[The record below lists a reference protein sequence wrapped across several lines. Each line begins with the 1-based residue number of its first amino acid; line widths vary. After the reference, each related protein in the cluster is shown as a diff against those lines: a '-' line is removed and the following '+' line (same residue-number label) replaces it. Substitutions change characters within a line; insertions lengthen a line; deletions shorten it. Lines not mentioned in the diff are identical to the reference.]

1 MPSTMP
7 SEKNT
12 TVDTA
17 RDYYNSEDADNF
29 YALIWGGEDIHIGIY
44 EKPDED
50 IATASRRTVAYLA
63 EQLQTLPKQTRVLDL
78 GSGFGGAA
86 RYLASEYGAQVT
98 ALNLSEVEN
107 ERHRQ
112 LNERAGL
119 TDKIKVIDGNFEDIP
134 CDDASF
140 DVAWSQDALL
150 HSGERDK
157 VLREVNRVLAP
168 GGQFIFT
175 DPMQADHCPK
185 GVLQPILDRIHLE
198 SLGSPGFYRARA
210 DSLGWANLG
219 YNDHT
224 EQLANHYQRVLEE
237 TERAEEDLLNKVS
250 SDYIERMK
258 KGLKHWVEGGRAG
271 HLAWGALHF
280 RKV

>member
-7 SEKNT
+7 NERST

-29 YALIWGGEDIHIGIY
+29 YALIWGGEDIHIGLY
-44 EKPDED
+44 EKPGED
-50 IATASRRTVAYLA
+50 IATASRRTVEYLA
-63 EQLQTLPKQTRVLDL
+63 EQLQPLPKQTRILDL

-86 RYLASEYGAQVT
+86 RYLASEYGAQIT

-119 TDKIKVIDGNFEDIP
+119 TDKIEVIDGNFEDIP
-134 CDDASF
+134 CNDASF

-175 DPMQADHCPK
+175 DPMQADNCPK

-198 SLGSPGFYRARA
+198 SLGSPSFYRASA

-219 YNDHT
+219 YSDHT
-224 EQLANHYQRVLEE
+224 EQLANHYKRVLEE
-237 TERAEEDLLNKVS
+237 TERVEADLLDKVS
-250 SDYIERMK
+250 TDYIKRMK
-258 KGLKHWVEGGRAG
+258 KGLGHWVEGGRAG
-271 HLAWGALHF
+271 YLAWGVLHF
-280 RKV
+280 RKT